1 MEKIYNTIIDRRKE
15 LMGIAILMVL
25 LYHLCCWPQW
35 NNPLRIFGHWYI
47 GVDIF
52 LILSGFGLCFSYEK
66 YNIKTFYYHRI
77 IRIIPLYWFSLIIIF
92 ICNIFILDGDYSLKQ
107 FFIV

>member
-52 LILSGFGLCFSYEK
+52 LVLSGFGLCFSYEK
-66 YNIKTFYYHRI
+66 YNIKTFYYHRL
-77 IRIIPLYWFSLIIIF
+77 IRIIPLYWFSLIS
-92 ICNIFILDGDYSLKQ
+92 NYSKLILH
-107 FFIV
+107 I